1 MRKIV
6 DGRRQ
11 ACSLVTTPITM
22 TKGNEVITPDQP
34 GPLETPL
41 QHEPQ
46 QRRVLGLSD
55 LVMFYVV
62 TTLSLRWVAVAA
74 AAGPSSLMVWLIGL
88 VTIFI
93 PLALCVMELSSRYPQ
108 EGGMYVWSKHAFGDF
123 SGYMTG
129 WVYWISNLPYFPAI
143 LYFAASNALYVVG
156 NKGKGLQGSPTFFI
170 MFSFGGLALALVLN
184 IVGLGV
190 GKWLNNL
197 GAIGAWLPVGLLCVA
212 GAIAWHKVGSATRFD
227 PASLRPTLS
236 LSTAWIWAALLSGF
250 TGAESASCLGGE
262 IRDARRTIP
271 RALLIAGVL
280 ITAGYVLGTV
290 AMLVLLPR
298 QQLNGLEGIMQA
310 LSSRGAQIGWYG
322 LAPAVALLIC
332 IANLGGV
339 SAYLAAMSRLPFV
352 AGIDRYLPA
361 AFGRLHPKWG
371 TPHISLIVQGI
382 CSMIF
387 VLLGQLGSTVQGAY
401 QMLVSMTV
409 ITTFVP
415 YLFMFAALI
424 QLQSEPAEPRVLR
437 IYGGKPVATFIG
449 VLGFGATS
457 LVIVASAIPDASEH
471 HKALAVAKTI
481 LLSAVLFGGGAVL
494 YWVGKL
500 RGSKSNTT
508 VIG

>member
-1 MRKIV
+1 
-6 DGRRQ
+6 
-11 ACSLVTTPITM
+11 
-22 TKGNEVITPDQP
+22 
-34 GPLETPL
+34 
-41 QHEPQ
+41 
-46 QRRVLGLSD
+46 
-55 LVMFYVV
+55 
-62 TTLSLRWVAVAA
+62 
-74 AAGPSSLMVWLIGL
+74 
-88 VTIFI
+88 
-93 PLALCVMELSSRYPQ
+93 
-108 EGGMYVWSKHAFGDF
+108 
-123 SGYMTG
+123 
-129 WVYWISNLPYFPAI
+129 
-143 LYFAASNALYVVG
+143 
-156 NKGKGLQGSPTFFI
+156 
-170 MFSFGGLALALVLN
+170 
-184 IVGLGV
+184 
-190 GKWLNNL
+190 
-197 GAIGAWLPVGLLCVA
+197 
-212 GAIAWHKVGSATRFD
+212 
-227 PASLRPTLS
+227 LRPTLS

-371 TPHISLIVQGI
+371 TPHVSLIVQGI

-424 QLQSEPAEPRVLR
+424 QLQSEPADPQVLR
-437 IYGGKPVATFIG
+437 ICGGKPVATFIG

-457 LVIVASAIPDASEH
+457 LVILASAIPDASEP

-500 RGSKSNTT
+500 RGTKSNTT
-508 VIG
+508 VVG

>member
-1 MRKIV
+1 MFP
-6 DGRRQ
+6 
-11 ACSLVTTPITM
+11 CHYPITM
-22 TKGNEVITPDQP
+22 TKTKGVPALDRQGPP
-34 GPLETPL
+34 GVPL

-62 TTLSLRWVAVAA
+62 ATLSLRWVAVAA
-74 AAGPSSLMVWLIGL
+74 AAGPSSLVVWFVGL

-123 SGYMTG
+123 SGFLTG
-129 WVYWISNLPYFPAI
+129 WTYWISNLPYFPAI

-156 NKGKGLQGSPTFFI
+156 SKGKAFQGSPTFFI
-170 MFSFGGLALALVLN
+170 MFSFGGLALALILN
-184 IVGLGV
+184 IIGLSA

-197 GAIGAWLPVGLLCVA
+197 GAIGAWLPAGLLCVA

-227 PASLRPTLS
+227 TASLRPTLS
-236 LSTAWIWAALLSGF
+236 LSTAWLWAALLSGF

-280 ITAGYVLGTV
+280 ITAGYMLGTI
-290 AMLVLLPR
+290 AMLVLLPH

-352 AGIDRYLPA
+352 AGIDRYLPP

-371 TPHISLIVQGI
+371 TPHVSLIVQGV

-415 YLFMFAALI
+415 YLFMFAALVR
-424 QLQSEPAEPRVLR
+424 LQAEPAEPQVLR
-437 IYGGKPVATFIG
+437 IYGGKPAATFIG
-449 VLGFGATS
+449 ILGFVATTM
-457 LVIVASAIPDASEH
+457 VIVASAIPDASEP

-494 YWVGKL
+494 YWVGRR
-500 RGSKSNTT
+500 RGAEPNIAI
-508 VIG
+508 IG

>member
-1 MRKIV
+1 
-6 DGRRQ
+6 
-11 ACSLVTTPITM
+11 
-22 TKGNEVITPDQP
+22 
-34 GPLETPL
+34 
-41 QHEPQ
+41 
-46 QRRVLGLSD
+46 VLGLSD
-55 LVMFYVV
+55 LVMFYIVA
-62 TTLSLRWVAVAA
+62 TLSLRWVAVAA
-74 AAGPSSLMVWLIGL
+74 AAGPSSLVVWVIGL

-108 EGGMYVWSKHAFGDF
+108 EGGMYVWSKQAFGDF
-123 SGYMTG
+123 SGFLTG
-129 WVYWISNLPYFPAI
+129 WTYWISNLPYFPAI

-156 NKGKGLQGSPTFFI
+156 NKDKALQSSPTFFI
-170 MFSFGGLALALVLN
+170 MFSFAGLALALILN
-184 IVGLGV
+184 IMGLGI

-197 GAIGAWLPVGLLCVA
+197 GAIGAWLPVGLLLVA

-236 LSTAWIWAALLSGF
+236 LSNAWLWAALLSGF

-280 ITAGYVLGTV
+280 ITAGYLLGTM
-290 AMLVLLPR
+290 AMLVLLPH

-310 LSSRGAQIGWYG
+310 LSSRGAQIGWHG

-371 TPHISLIVQGI
+371 TPHVSLIVQGV

-409 ITTFVP
+409 ITTFIP
-415 YLFMFAALI
+415 YLFMFAALVR
-424 QLQSEPAEPRVLR
+424 LQGEPAEPQVIR
-437 IYGGKPVATFIG
+437 ILGGKPVATFIG
-449 VLGFGATS
+449 ILGFVATTI
-457 LVIVASAIPDASEH
+457 VIVASAIPDASEP
-471 HKALAVAKTI
+471 HKAFAVAKTV

-494 YWVGKL
+494 YWVGKV
-500 RGSKSNTT
+500 RGTRSNA
-508 VIG
+508 VVVG

>member
-1 MRKIV
+1 MTKV
-6 DGRRQ
+6 DG
-11 ACSLVTTPITM
+11 
-22 TKGNEVITPDQP
+22 VISPEGP
-34 GPLETPL
+34 GPLATPL
-41 QHEPQ
+41 QPEPQ

-62 TTLSLRWVAVAA
+62 ATLSLRWVAVAA
-74 AAGPSSLMVWLIGL
+74 AAGPSSLIVWLIGL

-123 SGYMTG
+123 SGFMTG
-129 WVYWISNLPYFPAI
+129 WVYWVSNLPYFPAI

-156 NKGKGLQGSPTFFI
+156 NKGKALQGSPAFFI
-170 MFSFGGLALALVLN
+170 LFSFCGLSLALVLN

-190 GKWLNNL
+190 GKWMNNL
-197 GAIGAWLPVGLLCVA
+197 GAIGAFLPAGLLCVA
-212 GAIAWHKVGSATRFD
+212 AAIAWHRIGSATRFD
-227 PASLRPTLS
+227 PASLRPTLT
-236 LSTAWIWAALLSGF
+236 LSTAWLWAALLSGF

-280 ITAGYVLGTV
+280 ITAGYMLGTV
-290 AMLVLLPR
+290 AMLVLLP
-298 QQLNGLEGIMQA
+298 QHQLNGLEGIMQA

-352 AGIDRYLPA
+352 AGIDRYLPS

-371 TPHISLIVQGI
+371 TPHVSLIVQGI

-409 ITTFVP
+409 ITTFAP

-424 QLQSEPAEPRVLR
+424 RLQDEPAEPQVLR
-437 IYGGKPVATFIG
+437 IYGGKPAATLIG
-449 VLGFGATS
+449 VLGFVATC
-457 LVIVASAIPDASEH
+457 LVIVASAIPDAGEP
-471 HKALAVAKTI
+471 HKALAVAKTL
-481 LLSAVLFGGGAVL
+481 LLSAVLLGSGAVL
-494 YWVGKL
+494 YWVEN
-500 RGSKSNTT
+500 RKSSQST
-508 VIG
+508 IALAR

>member
-1 MRKIV
+1 MNETN
-6 DGRRQ
+6 D
-11 ACSLVTTPITM
+11 AITL
-22 TKGNEVITPDQP
+22 DRHRARA
-34 GPLETPL
+34 LPL

-62 TTLSLRWVAVAA
+62 ATLSLRWLAVAA
-74 AAGPSSLMVWLIGL
+74 AAGPSSLVIWVLGL

-108 EGGMYVWSKHAFGDF
+108 EGGMYVWSKQAFGDF
-123 SGYMTG
+123 SGFMTG
-129 WVYWISNLPYFPAI
+129 WIYWVSNLPYFPAL

-156 NKGKGLQGSPTFFI
+156 NKGKALQGSPTFFI

-197 GAIGAWLPVGLLCVA
+197 GAIGAWVPAGLLCIA
-212 GAIAWHKVGSATRFD
+212 GAIAWHKFGSATRFD
-227 PASLRPTLS
+227 VGSMKPTLS
-236 LSTAWIWAALLSGF
+236 LSNAWVWATLLSGF

-262 IRDARRTIP
+262 IKDARRTIP

-280 ITAGYVLGTV
+280 ITAAYMLGTI
-290 AMLVLLPR
+290 AILVILPPQR
-298 QQLNGLEGIMQA
+298 VNGLEGIMQA
-310 LSSRGAQIGWYG
+310 LSSHAAGIGWSG
-322 LAPAVALLIC
+322 LGPAIALLIC

-352 AGIDRYLPA
+352 AGIDRSLPS
-361 AFGRLHPKWG
+361 AFGRLHPRWG
-371 TPHISLIVQGI
+371 TPHVSLIVQGV

-387 VLLGQLGSTVQGAY
+387 VVLGQLGSTVQGAY

-415 YLFMFAALI
+415 YLFMFAALVRF
-424 QLQSEPAEPRVLR
+424 QSEPAEPHVLR
-437 IYGGKPVATFIG
+437 ISGGKPVATFIG
-449 VLGFGATS
+449 IVGFTATT
-457 LVIVASAIPDASEH
+457 LVIVCSAIPDASEP
-471 HKALAVAKTI
+471 HKALAVGKTVG
-481 LLSAVLFGGGAVL
+481 LSIVLFGGGAVL
-494 YWVGKL
+494 HQIGKWK
-500 RGSKSNTT
+500 GSKSNLLAASQ
-508 VIG
+508 